1 MLSPEYR
8 ALECMLRGRPLF
20 QIDPNLDPLKQ
31 GENVRASFPLDTI
44 VPRSSFM
51 SLYIY
56 SGLECDLSRLFDITV
71 IHLEYRLVPEHSL
84 PSAVDD
90 TLALYRVLLHDDS
103 STYV

>member
-44 VPRSSFM
+44 VP
-51 SLYIY
+51 LYIY

>member
-1 MLSPEYR
+1 
-8 ALECMLRGRPLF
+8 
-20 QIDPNLDPLKQ
+20 
-31 GENVRASFPLDTI
+31 
-44 VPRSSFM
+44 
-51 SLYIY
+51 YIY